1 MIVDGRKL
9 AAERRE
15 EIAKERAHMGPLS
28 LGVVIATT
36 DTVTASYV
44 GIKKRAAE
52 ALGISVIEYRLKDD
66 ASTEEIIAA
75 VREASAHD
83 GAILQLPLPKGADV
97 ERARN
102 AIPADR
108 DVDVLGDEAFERFAQ
123 GFFPPTP
130 PVPAAM
136 LYVLKRNGV
145 EIRGKTVVML
155 GMGRLVGKPAEILF
169 YHLDA
174 KTKTLIKG
182 DDVAHVTREAD
193 IIVSGAGVPWLLK
206 PEMVKDGVVI
216 LDAGASELGGKLAG
230 DADPA
235 CAEKASIFTPV
246 PGGLGPIAVAE
257 IFANL
262 VILAKAR
269 QGH

>member
-1 MIVDGRKL
+1 MIIDGKAL

-15 EIAKERAHMGPLS
+15 EIAKERALLGPLS

-66 ASTEEIIAA
+66 APTETIIAA
-75 VREASAHD
+75 VGEASHHD
-83 GAILQLPLPKGADV
+83 GLILQLPLPKGADT

-102 AIPADR
+102 AIPLDR
-108 DVDVLGDEAFERFAQ
+108 DVDVLGDAAFERFAQ

-145 EIRGKTVVML
+145 SVKGKTVVML

-174 KTKTLIKG
+174 NTRTLIKG
-182 DDVAHVTREAD
+182 DDVPAVTRGAD
-193 IIVSGAGVPWLLK
+193 IIVSGAGVPHLLK
-206 PEMVKDGVVI
+206 PDMVKDGVVI
-216 LDAGASELGGKLAG
+216 LDAGASELGGKLVG

-235 CAEKASIFTPV
+235 CAEKA
-246 PGGLGPIAVAE
+246 
-257 IFANL
+257 
-262 VILAKAR
+262 
-269 QGH
+269 